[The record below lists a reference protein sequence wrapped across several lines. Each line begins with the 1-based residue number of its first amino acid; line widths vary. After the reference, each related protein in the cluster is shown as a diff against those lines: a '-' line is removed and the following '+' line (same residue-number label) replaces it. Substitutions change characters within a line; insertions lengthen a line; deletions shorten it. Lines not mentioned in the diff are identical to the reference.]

1 MVMGWGTFIA
11 GQTIRSVRRAGRH
24 KRVTKRDIETA
35 EMLNRKINSIIGPDK
50 KRLESEVLREIKRL
64 KSEGKDVDID
74 TLREVVRN
82 RFKTYD
88 RLGPKLELEIIRI
101 SQIKALAGE
110 KVNYAQIE
118 REILDTPKVLYTS
131 KSNFSW
137 MIVML
142 WVVFPYVMFP
152 RQIFKNI
159 SHNKEIDKK
168 FSQEIATAVSQ
179 GSVTKKTSKLFRA

>member
-1 MVMGWGTFIA
+1 MVMGWGTFA
-11 GQTIRSVRRAGRH
+11 AGRVLGPRRR
-24 KRVTKRDIETA
+24 KGVTKADIETA

-64 KSEGKDVDID
+64 KSQGKDVDID
-74 TLREVVRN
+74 ALREVVRN

-110 KVNYAQIE
+110 EVNYAQIE
-118 REILDTPKVLYTS
+118 RKILDTPKVLDTS
-131 KSNFSW
+131 KSNFPW